1 MFDSGFL
8 EMLVIGVIALLVVGP
23 ERLPGLASKAGKMV
37 GKMKAFIANTR
48 EDIEKEIRADEMQSM
63 LAKQKEEISELRDMM
78 KNTSKEVSSEVD
90 EAADMLGKSLNEA
103 KSSASLKDP
112 SMTHNITDNNNPA

>member
-23 ERLPGLASKAGKMV
+23 ERLPGLASKAGAFI

-48 EDIEKEIRADEMQSM
+48 EDIEKEIRADEMRSM
-63 LAKQKEEISELRDMM
+63 LTQQKEEISELRDMM
-78 KNTSKEVSSEVD
+78 KSTGSEVSSEI
-90 EAADMLGKSLNEA
+90 NEA
-103 KSSASLKDP
+103 TEMFGDSINSDNSAEKTISVKSK
-112 SMTHNITDNNNPA
+112 

>member
-23 ERLPGLASKAGKMV
+23 ERLPGLASSVGKMV
-37 GKMKAFIANTR
+37 GKMKAFVANTR

-63 LAKQKEEISELRDMM
+63 LSKQKEEINELRDMM
-78 KNTSKEVSSEVD
+78 QNSSKDIRQEVTEASS
-90 EAADMLGKSLNEA
+90 MLDDSMTEA
-103 KSSASLKDP
+103 KSALSDRSTK
-112 SMTHNITDNNNPA
+112 